1 MVTRPGTGRHAP
13 NALNVQR
20 AVLRAA
26 RSAAALPIAA
36 VAAACGVNDKSVK
49 RALRATHSR
58 GVCDRDA
65 AQAYP
70 ALASE
75 QRAAV
80 LAGRWCPPALR
91 RAAETDRS
99 LKARRAGTGTASWA
113 STTKEIASAG
123 PSAAAVLTALLS
135 RPPRAGARHASR
147 LSGYTLLAAGA
158 DPDCAAAVLVRLAG
172 DTSWRVR
179 TAAASHPECP
189 PPLLAVLAPNTSHDP
204 RVRAAVAS
212 HPACPSDVF
221 VRLASEPNW
230 NVRAG
235 AAANPRCPPRM
246 LRRFARD
253 DHYLPRCALAA
264 NPSCPPEV
272 ALILADDDD
281 NRVRAALAANPCAG
295 ASLLGR
301 LVRDRHPKVRS
312 NAAKTLRGLGEHPAP

>member
-1 MVTRPGTGRHAP
+1 MTRPGAGRHAP

-49 RALRATHSR
+49 RVLRAAHNR

-70 ALASE
+70 ALASA
-75 QRAAV
+75 QRVAV
-80 LAGRWCPPALR
+80 LRGRWCPPALR
-91 RAAETDRS
+91 RVAEMDRS

-123 PSAAAVLTALLS
+123 PSAAAVVLATLS

-147 LSGYTLLAAGA
+147 LSGYTRLAAAA

-172 DTSWRVR
+172 DDHWRVR
-179 TAAASHPECP
+179 TAVASHPGCP
-189 PPLLAVLAPNTSHDP
+189 PLLLAVLAANNSHEP
-204 RVRAAVAS
+204 IVRNAVAS
-212 HPACPSDVF
+212 HPACPLDVF
-221 VRLASEPNW
+221 VRLAGEPNW
-230 NVRAG
+230 HVRAG
-235 AAANPRCPPRM
+235 AAANPRCPPQM

-253 DHYLPRCALAA
+253 DYPPRCAVAA

-272 ALILADDDD
+272 ALTLADDNN
-281 NRVRAALAANPCAG
+281 NRVRAALAANPSTDV
-295 ASLLGR
+295 SLLGR
-301 LVRDRHPKVRS
+301 LIRDRHPKVRS
-312 NAAKTLRGLGEHPAP
+312 NATKTLRGLGEHPAA